1 MEAMPRLPRHDRYAF
16 VPLPR
21 RPVYDW
27 PGGRRLAFTLT
38 TNIEWFAFGA
48 GLGHDPGDAAE
59 PQTQRNYAWRDYGN
73 RVGIW
78 RLLELLD
85 ELGLP
90 AGHAINSLLCGKAPQ
105 LVDAL
110 LRRGDELVAH
120 GRTNA
125 ENLRGLWPADEA
137 RMLHEATDAIARHA
151 GTPPRGW
158 MGAAAYETAITPDL
172 LKELGY
178 AYVMDWPMDDQPVW
192 MRTRAAPIVSVPYPI
207 EIDDAQGLIHRK
219 WSTAAFCEAII
230 AQFDEMVERCERW
243 PLVMNVSVHPNVF
256 GQPFRVRALRRAL
269 AHCLAH
275 PLAGRVWWCRP
286 GDIAAHCAA
295 LPEGAMPLP
304 PDPSSPCPSSA
315 GDRAA

>member
-1 MEAMPRLPRHDRYAF
+1 MEETPLLPRHDRYDY
-16 VPLPR
+16 VPLPQR
-21 RPVYDW
+21 AVYDW
-27 PGGRRLAFTLT
+27 PGQRRLAFTIT

-48 GLGHDPGDAAE
+48 GSGHDPGDASE

-78 RLLELLD
+78 RLFDLLD

-90 AGHAINSLLCGKAPQ
+90 AGHAINSLLCREAP
-105 LVDAL
+105 LIVDTA

-125 ENLRGLWPADEA
+125 ETLRGLWPADEA
-137 RMLHEATDAIARHA
+137 RMLHEVTATIARHA
-151 GTPPRGW
+151 GSPPRGW
-158 MGAAAYETAITPDL
+158 MGAAAYETPITPDL

-178 AYVMDWPMDDQPVW
+178 TYLMDWPMDDQPVW
-192 MRTRAAPIVSVPYPI
+192 MRTRSGPMLVVPYPV

-219 WSTAAFCEAII
+219 WTTGAFCDAITG
-230 AQFDEMVERCERW
+230 QFDEMVERCEQR

-269 AHCLAH
+269 KHCLDH

-286 GDIAAHCAA
+286 GDIAAHCAT
-295 LPEGAMPLP
+295 LPVGTMP
-304 PDPSSPCPSSA
+304 
-315 GDRAA
+315 GR